1 MTTLASLPQRCLELK
16 AWAAA
21 VEGEEQRH
29 VGGFYHSPLLWLP
42 QGPVTSGL
50 HKGTVI

>member
-1 MTTLASLPQRCLELK
+1 MTALASLPQRCLELK
-16 AWAAA
+16 ARAAA
-21 VEGEEQRH
+21 VEGEEHRR
-29 VGGFYHSPLLWLP
+29 VGGFYHSPPLWMP